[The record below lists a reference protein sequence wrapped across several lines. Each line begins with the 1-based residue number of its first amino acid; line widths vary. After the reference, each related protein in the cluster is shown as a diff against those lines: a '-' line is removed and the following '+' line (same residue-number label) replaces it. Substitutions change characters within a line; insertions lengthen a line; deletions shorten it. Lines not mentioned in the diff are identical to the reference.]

1 MLPSSKQEVGVRVG
15 DKEPFIHLKIKY
27 KLVQARERNMERKSK
42 QDLTPHPENSSPLK
56 ALGGGCLV
64 PRAAPFIGGVRKAM
78 LNRQVPFTAGQ
89 NFVWIYWP
97 CSPPA

>member
-1 MLPSSKQEVGVRVG
+1 
-15 DKEPFIHLKIKY
+15 
-27 KLVQARERNMERKSK
+27 MEGKSK
-42 QDLTPHPENSSPLK
+42 QVLTPHPENSSLLK
-56 ALGGGCLV
+56 APCGECLV
-64 PRAAPFIGGVRKAM
+64 PRAAPFAGGVRKAM